1 MTDFKESIFLLK
13 QLIAAPSFSKT
24 ENVTADIIQ
33 SFLNTKKIKNQRD
46 GNNVWAKNRFFKPE
60 LPTILLNSHHDTVRP
75 VAGWQRNPFDPL
87 IEKDRLYGLGSN
99 DAGGSLCALAVT
111 FCHFYERK
119 DLNYNLIFAASA
131 EEEISGTGGIASILP
146 KIGTCRVGIVG
157 EPTKMQPA
165 VAEKGLMV
173 IDAVAIGKA
182 GHAARNEGI
191 NAIYIAMQDIEKI
204 RRMHEQRAVLRTS
217 PLLGEVRVNVTQI
230 QAGTQHNVVPDRC
243 TFVIDVRTNELYSNE
258 DMYHFLATK
267 LLSTLTARSTRLNSS
282 KIDLNHPLVQR
293 CIGLGLT
300 PFGSPTLSDQALI
313 PFDTLKIGC
322 GDSARSHTAD
332 EYIEL
337 PEIEKGIQIY
347 KQLLEGLML

>member
-1 MTDFKESIFLLK
+1 MTDFKESVFLLK
-13 QLIAAPSFSKT
+13 QLIAAPSFSKS
-24 ENVTADIIQ
+24 ENATADIIQ
-33 SFLNTKKIKNQRD
+33 SFLNTKKIQNQRD
-46 GNNVWAKNRFFKPE
+46 GNNVWAKNKFFKPE

-75 VAGWQRNPFDPL
+75 VAGWVRNPFDPL

-111 FCHFYERK
+111 FCHFYERS
-119 DLNYNLIFAASA
+119 DLDYNLIFAASA

-146 KIGTCRVGIVG
+146 KIGTCTVGIIG

-182 GHAARNEGI
+182 GHAARNEGV

-267 LLSTLTARSTRLNSS
+267 LLSTLTPRSTRLNSS

-293 CIGLGLT
+293 CIALGLT

-337 PEIEKGIQIY
+337 PEMEKGIQIY

>member
-1 MTDFKESIFLLK
+1 MTDFKESVFLLK
-13 QLIAAPSFSKT
+13 QLIAAPSFSKN
-24 ENVTADIIQ
+24 EDVTADIIQ
-33 SFLNTKKIKNQRD
+33 YQRN
-46 GNNVWAKNRFFKPE
+46 GNNVWAKNKFFKPE

-75 VAGWQRNPFDPL
+75 VAGWQRNPFEPL
-87 IEKDRLYGLGSN
+87 LEGDKLYGLGSN

-111 FCHFYERK
+111 FCHFYERD

-131 EEEISGTGGIASILP
+131 EEEISGAGGIASILP
-146 KIGTCRVGIVG
+146 QIGSCRVGIVG

-204 RRMHEQRAVLRTS
+204 RRMHEQRAVLRAS
-217 PLLGEVRVNVTQI
+217 KLLGEVRINVTQI

-267 LLSTLTARSTRLNSS
+267 LLSALTARSTRLNSS
-282 KIDLNHPLVQR
+282 KIELNHPLVQR
-293 CIGLGLT
+293 CIALGLT

-337 PEIEKGIQIY
+337 PEIENGIQIY
-347 KQLLEGLML
+347 KQLLEGLTL